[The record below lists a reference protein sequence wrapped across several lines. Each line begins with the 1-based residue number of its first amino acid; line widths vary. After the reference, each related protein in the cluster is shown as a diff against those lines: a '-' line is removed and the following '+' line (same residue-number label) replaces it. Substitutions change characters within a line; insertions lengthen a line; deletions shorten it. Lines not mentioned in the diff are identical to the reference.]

1 MADVPNDPVA
11 LGLEAADQT
20 ITGTLMVIG
29 VLVEVLEQHEPQIR
43 DNFMEKLSNFWDGMS
58 PEEREQPVSRPLRC
72 LLDYLQSPD
81 QGMPPV
87 LH

>member
-11 LGLEAADQT
+11 LGFEAADQT

-43 DNFMEKLSNFWDGMS
+43 GNFILSNFWDEMS
-58 PEEREQPVSRPLRC
+58 PEEREEPVSRPLRC